1 MSRYLVTGA
10 GGQLGN
16 CFKSVASEFSQ
27 HQLFFANRSEI
38 DLNQPSSL
46 AAYFERQSFE
56 GILNCAA
63 YTQVDQAEKER
74 EGAQKI
80 NGIGVQKLV
89 DFATVN
95 GLKLIH
101 FSTDFIFDG
110 SNEKAYLETDTPNPI
125 NAYGESKYAG
135 EVILSRA
142 PCAHVTF
149 RISWLF
155 SPFGNNFVKTI
166 RSISRSKAEINVV
179 NDQIGKPTYGIDLAR
194 TVLGLL
200 DHPDLFNF
208 SLYHFAQGPATNWFE
223 FAQRIVELSGETC
236 LVNPIPSKEYPTPA
250 KRPLRSV
257 LDTSRIEKIVPLPI
271 RNWELGLRDCIE
283 QIRSHETI

>member
-1 MSRYLVTGA
+1 M
-10 GGQLGN
+10 
-16 CFKSVASEFSQ
+16 
-27 HQLFFANRSEI
+27 
-38 DLNQPSSL
+38 
-46 AAYFERQSFE
+46 
-56 GILNCAA
+56 
-63 YTQVDQAEKER
+63 
-74 EGAQKI
+74 
-80 NGIGVQKLV
+80 
-89 DFATVN
+89 
-95 GLKLIH
+95 
-101 FSTDFIFDG
+101 
-110 SNEKAYLETDTPNPI
+110 
-125 NAYGESKYAG
+125 
-135 EVILSRA
+135 
-142 PCAHVTF
+142 
-149 RISWLF
+149 
-155 SPFGNNFVKTI
+155 
-166 RSISRSKAEINVV
+166 
-179 NDQIGKPTYGIDLAR
+179 AR